1 MPVEAILTQLVGW
14 VVTSFL
20 GACGGVLLT
29 RARKSREEDAAM
41 RDGMRSLLRSQL
53 VEMHHKYVVEGQP
66 CSVDEHDNAEQVYK
80 AYHALGGNGTGTHLY
95 QEIMSAHV
103 AG

>member
-1 MPVEAILTQLVGW
+1 
-14 VVTSFL
+14 
-20 GACGGVLLT
+20 
-29 RARKSREEDAAM
+29 M

-53 VEMHHKYVVEGQP
+53 VDMHHKYVVEGQP

-95 QEIMSAHV
+95 QEIMAAHV